1 MEITA
6 NIGTLPYGVGA
17 ILQQLPATLDQSGRA
32 GATPFRRPLSDHLP
46 GQEWITLPTVDAE
59 GDDRGEQDFR
69 ITIECLDN
77 LPYESPERRPI
88 REYGA
93 GPNIAGGT
101 NRYTERPKTDGE
113 PAP

>member
-6 NIGTLPYGVGA
+6 NVGTLPYGVGA
-17 ILQQLPATLDQSGRA
+17 ILQQLIEVGVLDQHPSGA
-32 GATPFRRPLSDHLP
+32 PFLTTY
-46 GQEWITLPTVDAE
+46 QEWITLPTVDAE
-59 GDDRGEQDFR
+59 GDDLGEQDFR

-88 REYGA
+88 REYGD